1 MGCTANSEMVRQLV
15 RRWHLLAPLPYHRT
29 AGLSRVEMLNL
40 AFDHLDLDGSG
51 ELSYPE
57 IIGFCRGLN
66 PIKVHAE
73 VRAMMRQMDK
83 DGDGSISR
91 AEYLEYMG
99 QLVDILGDEE
109 FERGV
114 LETLATKPLIS
125 DLPDR
130 EAKLTALFRHL
141 DADASGDLE
150 IDELMPAFMSATP
163 GADAAVDPI
172 VARRDAKAQL
182 AYLDEDGGGT
192 VDLREFIDAMTFLT
206 SYLSDE
212 DFDAQM
218 EEQMSTDRFTYKCDA
233 AFLGRKGVLAL
244 IPVFRADRAFTHL
257 VLRGCG
263 VRNAGVAELC
273 EALAGHPTLEFLDIG
288 ENPISEGG
296 VDAIVALVES
306 TPTLKHVAFD
316 GCYFT
321 RGWSD
326 TSENLEGDPRTGGE
340 PIRAAVARN
349 RRPPPPVGE
358 AAVAMMDVEEMLRAR
373 RGEVKALFHDVAG
386 EDGKVSF
393 DELRRGL
400 MARSEDWR
408 AVAGPLAEFI
418 SPEHI
423 FGLAPGTDT
432 ADLDGDGLL
441 SYAEFRRALGR
452 EGTRAK
458 VLDACKK
465 RRVQL
470 KVVFYALAGT
480 DGKLTVE
487 ELADGIE
494 GVLTEQSEDM
504 WGFTAEEMRAVINAR
519 LFEDADFDG
528 DGELSWN
535 EFFTKLNATR

>member
-15 RRWHLLAPLPYHRT
+15 RRSHLLAPLPYQRI

-51 ELSYPE
+51 ELSYSE

-130 EAKLTALFRHL
+130 ETKLTALFRHL

-150 IDELMPAFMSATP
+150 IDELMPVFMSATP

-172 VARRDAKAQL
+172 AARRDAKAQL

-192 VDLREFIDAMTFLT
+192 VDLHEFIDAMTFLT
-206 SYLSDE
+206 SYLGDE
-212 DFDAQM
+212 DFGAQM

-244 IPVFRADRAFTHL
+244 IPVFRADRSFTHL

-263 VRNAGVAELC
+263 VRNAGVVELC
-273 EALAGHPTLEFLDIG
+273 RALAGHPTLEYLDVG
-288 ENPISEGG
+288 DNPISEGG
-296 VDAIVALVES
+296 VDALVALVES
-306 TPTLKHVAFD
+306 TPTLKHVGFD

-349 RRPPPPVGE
+349 RRPPPPAGE
-358 AAVAMMDVEEMLRAR
+358 GAVAMMDVEEMLRAR

-441 SYAEFRRALGR
+441 SYAEFRRALHR

-480 DGKLTVE
+480 DGKMTVE